1 MDIGNMLIVLFYIDF
16 SFPTYHR
23 SQASTKIPTFSS
35 KLILTFKM
43 LRFKRATNELC
54 LSWYILINNS
64 ANTIDHAIYA
74 QINKKEWVGLARF
87 LLWTAKGFN

>member
-1 MDIGNMLIVLFYIDF
+1 
-16 SFPTYHR
+16 
-23 SQASTKIPTFSS
+23 
-35 KLILTFKM
+35 M

-64 ANTIDHAIYA
+64 ANTIDHVIYA
-74 QINKKEWVGLARF
+74 QINKKEWVGLVHI